1 MEHFCPPRLGIRV
14 TRKSTSS
21 SDGNPFLVQRRDRA
35 RSASVASLRPPGDA
49 GQFSPPPAPRMLQN
63 RAPRPLPAP
72 PGEGTNSSGAGQAPY
87 SACAEAGQRST
98 HCPETGKDIPTG
110 VRSPPGVGW
119 TLHLPDG
126 GVPGP
131 FVVAGRGEKSARRTV
146 PYFSV
151 RQNYLLI

>member
-1 MEHFCPPRLGIRV
+1 
-14 TRKSTSS
+14 
-21 SDGNPFLVQRRDRA
+21 
-35 RSASVASLRPPGDA
+35 
-49 GQFSPPPAPRMLQN
+49 MLQN

-87 SACAEAGQRST
+87 SARAEAGQRST